1 MDCPSRKEG
10 LPILYLNGRGVK
22 EKEKVGWP

>member
-1 MDCPSRKEG
+1 MDYPLRKED

-22 EKEKVGWP
+22 EKEKIGWP